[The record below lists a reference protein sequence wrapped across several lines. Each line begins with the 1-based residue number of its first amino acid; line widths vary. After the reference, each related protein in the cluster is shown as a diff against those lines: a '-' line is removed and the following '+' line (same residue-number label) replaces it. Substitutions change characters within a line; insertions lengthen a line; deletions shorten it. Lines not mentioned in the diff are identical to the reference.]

1 MFFFRAVIFSGVLI
15 STQLLCCVII
25 ASLHSG
31 VSGTAS
37 SLLFKIIINTSIH
50 IWLKGYLMIY
60 IYLCAELELTS
71 CCNWK
76 ENFFSLGSWRLPV
89 DELFWYHRTYE
100 PVLNM
105 FFGEQY
111 VTKTHRKQHNRVWAV
126 WSSDGVGQGW
136 LRVENHQIQ
145 GSGQMAFIGS
155 LWALLLHLSSLYRLK
170 YNTAHS
176 NMATYKLAVQKKNGL
191 MSVKPRRRYSFY
203 WVPFSFVILML
214 NFERR
219 KDKSNG
225 CCEKLRVWCVTV
237 VLMDCG
243 RPSVTWLL

>member
-176 NMATYKLAVQKKNGL
+176 NMATYKLAVQKQ
-191 MSVKPRRRYSFY
+191 MDW
-203 WVPFSFVILML
+203 WV
-214 NFERR
+214 
-219 KDKSNG
+219 
-225 CCEKLRVWCVTV
+225 
-237 VLMDCG
+237 
-243 RPSVTWLL
+243 